1 MPTLP
6 GYVSLSQCGGA
17 LSLLFPLELYAM
29 PFLAPSFAG
38 LPPLSFLLANQVEP
52 RRRVARH
59 LG

>member
-1 MPTLP
+1 
-6 GYVSLSQCGGA
+6 
-17 LSLLFPLELYAM
+17 M

-38 LPPLSFLLANQVEP
+38 LPPLSFLLADHVEP